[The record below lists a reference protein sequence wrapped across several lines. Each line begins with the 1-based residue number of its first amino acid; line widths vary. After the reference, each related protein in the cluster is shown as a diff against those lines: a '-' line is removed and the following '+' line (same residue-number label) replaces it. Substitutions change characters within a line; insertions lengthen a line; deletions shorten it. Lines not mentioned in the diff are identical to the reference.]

1 MTLSRRGFL
10 KLSATA
16 ALSSAFAGI
25 GFAAKPAAAKA
36 AVDRI
41 AQLKPEWSKQTTT
54 AYCYCAVGCGLIVN
68 TALSG
73 AKRALNIE
81 GDPDHPINEG
91 ALCAKGASIWQLAE
105 GNPGQPNPRLQ
116 KVMYRKPYGTKWE
129 AKSWDWALERIAKN
143 IKRDRDASFAEKNA
157 KGQTVN
163 RCEGIASVGSAAMDN
178 EECWAYQAFLRS
190 LGLTYIEHQA
200 RI

>member
-1 MTLSRRGFL
+1 MKLSRRGFL

-16 ALSSAFAGI
+16 ALSTAFGGI
-25 GFAAKPAAAKA
+25 GFAAAKPQ

-41 AQLKPEWSKQTTT
+41 AQLKPDWSKQTTT
-54 AYCYCAVGCGLIVN
+54 ACCYCAVGCGLIVN
-68 TALSG
+68 TALEG
-73 AKRALNIE
+73 AKRAINIE

-91 ALCAKGASIWQLAE
+91 ALCAKGAAIFQLTE
-105 GNPGQPNPRLQ
+105 GNPGEKNPRLT

-129 AKSWDWALERIAKN
+129 AKSWDWALERMAKN
-143 IKRDRDASFAEKNA
+143 IKRDRDATFALKNA

-163 RCEGIASVGSAAMDN
+163 RCEGLASVGSAAMDN

-190 LGLTYIEHQA
+190 LGLVYIEHQA